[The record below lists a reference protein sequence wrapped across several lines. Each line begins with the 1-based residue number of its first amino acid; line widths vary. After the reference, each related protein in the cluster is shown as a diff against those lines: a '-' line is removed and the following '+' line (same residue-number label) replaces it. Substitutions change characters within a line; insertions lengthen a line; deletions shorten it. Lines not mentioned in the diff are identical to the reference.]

1 MRLNRLEEEL
11 TKVNQTKGL
20 PAPLRQVWKP
30 MWLLSLGVHGVLLA
44 VPIPLAEKPK
54 PELEKKP
61 QELVRLTQLE
71 PKPAAVTIDPKIEK
85 ERFNLQIKRRPQR
98 TSTPIAAKPTPTP
111 TPKPVK
117 PPAQPVASPS
127 SVVVSPSPQQQPV
140 AINPFPPQTEIEL
153 AQKQELLPP
162 PQVVPSATSSVDVA
176 ASPSSSPKPIA
187 TSEIQGVPIDPT
199 WQVVENPAQAI
210 AEADMFVQPNG
221 KPYSDIVGQIA
232 QVPNKNPDLVFEE
245 FFRPQLENAN
255 FQVEPFGTY
264 APGGGLYRLT
274 HKDNAA
280 VPLYLT
286 LAPDKQGTGTIVTI
300 WKKYPN
306 FEE

>member
-1 MRLNRLEEEL
+1 M
-11 TKVNQTKGL
+11 NQTKGL

-44 VPIPLAEKPK
+44 VPIPLAKPK

-61 QELVRLTQLE
+61 QELVSLTQLK
-71 PKPAAVTIDPKIEK
+71 PTPAAVTIDPKIEK
-85 ERFNLQIKRRPQR
+85 ERFNPQIKRRPQR

-111 TPKPVK
+111 KPKPVK

-127 SVVVSPSPQQQPV
+127 LAVISPSPQQQPV
-140 AINPFPPQTEIEL
+140 AINLFPPQTEIEL
-153 AQKQELLPP
+153 EAQKQELLPP
-162 PQVVPSATSSVDVA
+162 PQVIPSPTSSPNVA

-210 AEADMFVQPNG
+210 AEANMFVQPDG
-221 KPYSDIVGQIA
+221 KPYPDIVGQIA

-245 FFRPQLENAN
+245 FFRPQLESAN
-255 FQVEPFGTY
+255 FLVEPFGTY

-274 HKDNAA
+274 HKDNTT

>member
-1 MRLNRLEEEL
+1 MSLYRLEEEL

-71 PKPAAVTIDPKIEK
+71 PTPAAVTIDSKTEK
-85 ERFNLQIKRRPQR
+85 ERFNPQIKRRPQR

-111 TPKPVK
+111 KPVK
-117 PPAQPVASPS
+117 PPAQIVASPS
-127 SVVVSPSPQQQPV
+127 PAVVSPSPQQQPV

-162 PQVVPSATSSVDVA
+162 PQVITSPTSSPDVA
-176 ASPSSSPKPIA
+176 ASPSSSPKLIA

-210 AEADMFVQPNG
+210 AEADMFVQPDG

-245 FFRPQLENAN
+245 FFRPQLESAN
-255 FQVEPFGTY
+255 FLVEPFGTY

-274 HKDNAA
+274 PKDNTA

-306 FEE
+306 SEE

>member
-1 MRLNRLEEEL
+1 MGLNRLEEEL
-11 TKVNQTKGL
+11 TKVNQTKEL
-20 PAPLRQVWKP
+20 PVPLRQIWKP

-44 VPIPLAEKPK
+44 VPIPLAENPK
-54 PELEKKP
+54 PDLEKKP

-71 PKPAAVTIDPKIEK
+71 PTPAAVTIDPKIE
-85 ERFNLQIKRRPQR
+85 RAHFNPQIKRRPQR
-98 TSTPIAAKPTPTP
+98 TSTTVVAQPTPS
-111 TPKPVK
+111 PKPVK

-127 SVVVSPSPQQQPV
+127 PAVVSPRPQQQPV

-153 AQKQELLPP
+153 EARKQELLPP
-162 PQVVPSATSSVDVA
+162 PQVIPSPTSSPDVA

-187 TSEIQGVPIDPT
+187 SSTIQGVPIDPT

-210 AEADMFVQPNG
+210 AQADIFVQPDG
-221 KPYSDIVGQIA
+221 KLYSDIVGQIA
-232 QVPNKNPDLVFEE
+232 QVRNKNPDLVFEE
-245 FFRPQLENAN
+245 FFRPQLESAN

-274 HKDNAA
+274 PKDNTA

>member
-1 MRLNRLEEEL
+1 MGLNRLEEEL

-20 PAPLRQVWKP
+20 PAPLRQVCKP

-44 VPIPLAEKPK
+44 VPIPFAEKPK
-54 PELEKKP
+54 PDLEKKP

-71 PKPAAVTIDPKIEK
+71 PTPAAVTIDPKIER
-85 ERFNLQIKRRPQR
+85 RFNPQVKRRPQP
-98 TSTPIAAKPTPTP
+98 TSTIAAKPTPS
-111 TPKPVK
+111 PKPVK

-127 SVVVSPSPQQQPV
+127 PAVVSPRPQQQPV

-153 AQKQELLPP
+153 EAQKQELLPP
-162 PQVVPSATSSVDVA
+162 PQVIPSPTSSPDVA
-176 ASPSSSPKPIA
+176 ASPSSSPKSIA

-210 AEADMFVQPNG
+210 AEADMFVKPDG

-232 QVPNKNPDLVFEE
+232 QVPHKNPDLVFEE
-245 FFRPQLENAN
+245 FFRPQLERAN

-264 APGGGLYRLT
+264 APGGGLYRLIS
-274 HKDNAA
+274 KDNTA

-306 FEE
+306 SEE